1 MTSKVT
7 YLGDLRTSSI
17 HLQSGSEIISDAPLD
32 NNGKGEA
39 FSPTDTVA
47 NALASCMMTVMGI
60 KARDLNV
67 DFVGSTASVTKI
79 MQAEPRR
86 IGAVEIV
93 FDMKG
98 VTDEKTKTIII
109 TEQENVTSSE
119 NCIYENAIFNF
130 NLVNQIAAIAYK
142 QGIQSILI
150 EGEGVLIA
158 KDDTHDFADKVSV
171 LLSDATKRQ
180 MIGERGRQ
188 YAQEK
193 WGAGVLAKKVAKF
206 YKSTINQKSSLTR
219 YMETRIGNAKGTT

>member
-67 DFVGSTASVTKI
+67 DFTGSTAAVTKI

-86 IGAVEIV
+86 INAIEIV
-93 FDMKG
+93 FDMN
-98 VTDEKTKTIII
+98 VSADEKTKTILERTAMTCPVFLSLN
-109 TEQENVTSSE
+109 TEIEKKIS
-119 NCIYENAIFNF
+119 FNW
-130 NLVNQIAAIAYK
+130 K
-142 QGIQSILI
+142 
-150 EGEGVLIA
+150 
-158 KDDTHDFADKVSV
+158 
-171 LLSDATKRQ
+171 
-180 MIGERGRQ
+180 
-188 YAQEK
+188 
-193 WGAGVLAKKVAKF
+193 
-206 YKSTINQKSSLTR
+206 
-219 YMETRIGNAKGTT
+219 